1 MKKLFTILAAVA
13 FVVAFS
19 VPAMAAAEWN
29 FYGSARMSTFWTDT
43 DNPGA
48 VLDDS
53 GLTTWDLQGNS
64 RVGANVKAGDIYGRF
79 EYGVT
84 NQTTGAHEAARVRLL
99 YGTWNF
105 GPGKLLIGKAY
116 TPGFNLISN
125 QVFAG
130 DNDLLF
136 YGAASGRVRQAQIAL
151 HMGGLKIAL
160 VEPNTPGYAADP
172 AATWVAGTVADT
184 DNSIPL
190 IEASYAFAFGP
201 VKMTVFGGYHSYD
214 QEVNTATANLAST
227 SIDSYV
233 YGATAKTTF
242 GPIFLNGSINFGQNF
257 AAYGW
262 LHDPAWAPVRLYN
275 AGTGLWAENDVD
287 DWGFNLVAGFK
298 VNDMLTFEAGYGYAN
313 SELDTVLK
321 NDDTTVSY
329 YLNATINLAKGCFI
343 VPEIGV
349 VDDKDITVG
358 GVDADQGKLTYFGA
372 KWQINF

>member
-29 FYGSARMSTFWTDT
+29 FYGSARVGTWYTNVDGGPGVA
-43 DNPGA
+43 DN
-48 VLDDS
+48 D

-105 GPGKLLIGKAY
+105 GPGKLLVGKAY
-116 TPGFNLISN
+116 VPTFNLISN

-136 YGAASGRVRQAQIAL
+136 YGGASGRVRQAQIAL
-151 HMGGLKIAL
+151 HMGGLKFAL
-160 VEPNTPGYAADP
+160 VEPNVNSYATTA
-172 AATWVAGTVADT
+172 WAGAVADT
-184 DNSIPL
+184 EVTIPQL
-190 IEASYAFAFGP
+190 EASYGFAFGP
-201 VKMTVFGGYHSYD
+201 VKMTLFGGYHTYD
-214 QEVNTATANLAST
+214 DRFVNGLLDASS

-233 YGATAKTTF
+233 YGAVAKTTF
-242 GPIFLNGSINFGQNF
+242 GPIFLNGGINFGQNYR
-257 AAYGW
+257 AYGW
-262 LHDPAWAPVRLYN
+262 LHQTGMAPIRTYN
-275 AGTGLWAENDVD
+275 NVTNVWTENDTD

-298 VNDMLTFEAGYGYAN
+298 VNDMLTFEAGYGYVETDMDN
-313 SELDTVLK
+313 SLAEDEAAT
-321 NDDTTVSY
+321 Y
-329 YLNATINLAKGCFI
+329 YINATINLAKGCFI
-343 VPEIGV
+343 VPEIGKI
-349 VDDKDITVG
+349 DQKDVTNAA
-358 GVDADQGKLTYFGA
+358 GVKTDQGDTMYFGA